1 MNPGMQSDIGCLECV
16 CMSSCRAS
24 QVDKNIAWIL
34 GLDLLNSVLYFL
46 MPCLP
51 DCFRIGFW
59 GMKKSGSFKLCIPS
73 QGSFPQPLICLGE
86 LNHPSNHPLNA
97 EACAACWF
105 TLQEFYLPPT
115 KKGPAAQIRQKPVE
129 STFSQIVLPDK
140 QVTKRKIIHQ
150 GVPNDSG
157 AQLAQRGVPQV
168 QPRHFGEHRDAP
180 GEKSGAGVC
189 V

>member
-1 MNPGMQSDIGCLECV
+1 MTSQKRRMNPGMQSDIGCLECV

-34 GLDLLNSVLYFL
+34 GLDLPNNVLYFL
-46 MPCLP
+46 MPAL
-51 DCFRIGFW
+51 FARLFSHRIW
-59 GMKKSGSFKLCIPS
+59 GNEKEWSSFKSCIPS
-73 QGSFPQPLICLGE
+73 QGSFPQPLICSGE

-105 TLQEFYLPPT
+105 TLQEFYLPPA

-140 QVTKRKIIHQ
+140 QVTKK
-150 GVPNDSG
+150 NDSP
-157 AQLAQRGVPQV
+157 RG
-168 QPRHFGEHRDAP
+168 
-180 GEKSGAGVC
+180 S
-189 V
+189 